1 MKKVKLKNKKRKRKV
16 LLFFFISI
24 FIYSIYITF
33 IYLDNKN
40 ISYDNKTIA
49 TILLKSSNKSLKVK
63 KENILN
69 NIIKNI
75 SNPINIVSSNYK
87 GLVKNKNIS
96 QKSPIEK
103 KEDNEALIYIYNSH
117 QTEEYKPSNFAE
129 YSVSPTVMATSYI
142 LKEKLK
148 EDGINSI
155 VEERSIKDYLNANNK
170 KYVYSYEASRSYME
184 SSKND
189 NPSLKYFI
197 DVHRD
202 SLPRDKTTV
211 EINGKNYVKIIF
223 LIGLENPNF
232 ESNLEFSTRINNK
245 LESMY
250 PGISKGIYKK
260 GGAGVNGVYNQDFS
274 ANTILVEF
282 GGPENTIDEVFNS
295 TIAFEEA
302 FTEVIKESVG

>member
-16 LLFFFISI
+16 LLFFFIGI

-33 IYLDNKN
+33 NYLDNKN

-103 KEDNEALIYIYNSH
+103 KEDNEALVYIYNSH

-232 ESNLEFSTRINNK
+232 ESNLEFTTRINNK

-302 FTEVIKESVG
+302 FTEVLKESVG

>member
-16 LLFFFISI
+16 LLFFFIGI

-33 IYLDNKN
+33 TYLDNKN

-69 NIIKNI
+69 NIIKTI

-87 GLVKNKNIS
+87 GLVKNKTLS

-232 ESNLEFSTRINNK
+232 ESNLEFTTRINNK

-260 GGAGVNGVYNQDFS
+260 GGVGVNGVYNQDFS
-274 ANTILVEF
+274 VNTILVEF

>member
-33 IYLDNKN
+33 TYLDNKN

-49 TILLKSSNKSLKVK
+49 TILLKSSNKSLKTK

-69 NIIKNI
+69 NIIKTI
-75 SNPINIVSSNYK
+75 SNPINIVNNNYK

-96 QKSPIEK
+96 QKSSLEK
-103 KEDNEALIYIYNSH
+103 KENNEALIYIYNSH

-274 ANTILVEF
+274 FNTILVEF

-295 TIAFEEA
+295 TVAFEEA
-302 FTEVIKESVG
+302 FTEVLKESVG

>member
-16 LLFFFISI
+16 LLFFFIGI

-40 ISYDNKTIA
+40 ISYDNETIA

-69 NIIKNI
+69 NIIKTI

-87 GLVKNKNIS
+87 GLVKNKTLS

-232 ESNLEFSTRINNK
+232 ESNLEFTTRINNK

-274 ANTILVEF
+274 VNTILVEF

>member
-16 LLFFFISI
+16 LLFFFIGI

-33 IYLDNKN
+33 TYLDNKN

-69 NIIKNI
+69 NIIKTI

-87 GLVKNKNIS
+87 GLVKNKTLS

-232 ESNLEFSTRINNK
+232 ESNLEFTTRINNK

-274 ANTILVEF
+274 VNTILVEF

>member
-16 LLFFFISI
+16 LLFFFIGI

-33 IYLDNKN
+33 NYLDNKN

-69 NIIKNI
+69 NIIKTI

-103 KEDNEALIYIYNSH
+103 KEDNEALVYIYNSH

-202 SLPRDKTTV
+202 SLPRDKTTI

-232 ESNLEFSTRINNK
+232 ESNLEFTTRINNK

-302 FTEVIKESVG
+302 FTEVLKESVG

>member
-16 LLFFFISI
+16 LLFFFIGI

-33 IYLDNKN
+33 TYLDNKN

-69 NIIKNI
+69 NIIKTI

-87 GLVKNKNIS
+87 GLVKNKTLS

-232 ESNLEFSTRINNK
+232 ESNLEFTTRINNK

>member
-16 LLFFFISI
+16 LLFFFIGI

-33 IYLDNKN
+33 TYLDNKN

-69 NIIKNI
+69 NIIKTI

-232 ESNLEFSTRINNK
+232 ESNLEFTTRINNK

-302 FTEVIKESVG
+302 FTEVLKESVG

>member
-16 LLFFFISI
+16 LLFFFIGI

-49 TILLKSSNKSLKVK
+49 AILLKSSNKSLKVK

-103 KEDNEALIYIYNSH
+103 KEDNEALVYIYNSH

-302 FTEVIKESVG
+302 FTEVLKESVG